1 MDYMA
6 YGFLQLGRD
15 REARA
20 VWDEVNAIRK
30 LDIDN
35 FVAAY
40 AFAAIPARVTL
51 ERGRWAEAATL
62 TLHPA
67 DLGWQRFPQAE
78 SIHWFARGIGAARS
92 GNTAGARE
100 ALARLEA
107 LRDGMV
113 AAKSAYW
120 AEQAEIQ
127 RRGVEAW
134 LAQAEGRSTQAA
146 ALMRSAADLEDA
158 TEKHPVTPGAI
169 KPARELL
176 GELLLAQGQPA
187 AALVEFE
194 ASQKNDPNRLGGL
207 YGAARAA
214 ESAGDANKAR
224 RYYDRVAQLGQKA
237 DADRPEV
244 AAARTYLK
252 K

>member
-1 MDYMA
+1 
-6 YGFLQLGRD
+6 
-15 REARA
+15 
-20 VWDEVNAIRK
+20 
-30 LDIDN
+30 
-35 FVAAY
+35 
-40 AFAAIPARVTL
+40 
-51 ERGRWAEAATL
+51 
-62 TLHPA
+62 
-67 DLGWQRFPQAE
+67 
-78 SIHWFARGIGAARS
+78 
-92 GNTAGARE
+92 
-100 ALARLEA
+100 
-107 LRDGMV
+107 MV

-134 LAQAEGRSTQAA
+134 LAQAEGRPTQAL
-146 ALMRSAADLEDA
+146 ALMRAAADLEDA

-214 ESAGDANKAR
+214 EGAGDATKAR